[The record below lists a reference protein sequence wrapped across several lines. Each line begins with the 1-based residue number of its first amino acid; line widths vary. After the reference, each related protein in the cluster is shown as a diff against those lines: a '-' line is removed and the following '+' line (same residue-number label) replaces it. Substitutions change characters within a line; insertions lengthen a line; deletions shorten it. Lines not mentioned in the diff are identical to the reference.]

1 MQETESSN
9 KEINNGK
16 LEIVYKLHGARQVRE
31 LGKIIKQRVLPIRE
45 EYPYAE
51 IRIEVDI

>member
-1 MQETESSN
+1 MQEAETSN
-9 KEINNGK
+9 EKMNNGK
-16 LEIVYKLHGARQVRE
+16 MEIVYRLHGARQARE
-31 LGKIIKQRVLPIRE
+31 LGKIIKQRVLPLRE